1 MPKINKTSAAV
12 GLALSTASL
21 VVLASWPAEAQQS
34 RRERSYYY
42 SQQAP
47 TPRVVARQSSGSDGN
62 SVYWN
67 GCCGPNSIKLGT
79 DPDPNIRT
87 QLSREATRYFG
98 GGEP

>member
-1 MPKINKTSAAV
+1 MPKINKTSVAV
-12 GLALSTASL
+12 GLALSAAGL
-21 VVLASWPAEAQQS
+21 VVLSSWPAEAQQS
-34 RRERSYYY
+34 RRERSYSY

-47 TPRVVARQSSGSDGN
+47 SSYVARQQNGSNGN

-79 DPDPNIRT
+79 DPDPNIRS
-87 QLSREATRYFG
+87 QLAREATRFFG

>member
-1 MPKINKTSAAV
+1 MPKIGKTSAAV
-12 GLALSTASL
+12 GLALSAAGL
-21 VVLASWPAEAQQS
+21 VVLSSWPAEAQQS
-34 RRERSYYY
+34 RSQRSQYY

-47 TPRVVARQSSGSDGN
+47 SSKVARQQSGSDGN

>member
-1 MPKINKTSAAV
+1 MPKVNRTSVAVGIAVSAA
-12 GLALSTASL
+12 GL
-21 VVLASWPAEAQQS
+21 VVLSSWPAEAQQS

-47 TPRVVARQSSGSDGN
+47 ASKVARQQNAAEGN

-67 GCCGPNSIKLGT
+67 GCCGPNSVKLGT

>member
-12 GLALSTASL
+12 GLALSAAGL
-21 VVLASWPAEAQQS
+21 VVLSSWPAEAQQS
-34 RRERSYYY
+34 RRERSYY
-42 SQQAP
+42 SQQ
-47 TPRVVARQSSGSDGN
+47 TSNNVARQQNGSNGN